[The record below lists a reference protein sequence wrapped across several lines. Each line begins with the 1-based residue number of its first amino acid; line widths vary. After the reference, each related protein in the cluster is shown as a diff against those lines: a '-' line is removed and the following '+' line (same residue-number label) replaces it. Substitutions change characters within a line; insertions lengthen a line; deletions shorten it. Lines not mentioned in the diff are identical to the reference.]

1 MENLTLEHNLS
12 NSNSYASDKISL
24 CYAAARAPLWE
35 SPDRDL
41 ELQKPLSLASLKVE
55 SQWGLLENLVKS
67 KTEWAQ
73 LW

>member
-1 MENLTLEHNLS
+1 MENLPLENNLS
-12 NSNSYASDKISL
+12 NSNSYASDRIRV
-24 CYAAARAPLWE
+24 CYSNAKASRWE
-35 SPDRDL
+35 SSDSDL
-41 ELQKPLSLASLKVE
+41 ELEKPLRKTLME